1 MNVCSSCCHCW
12 NSCETPL
19 HSSRSYNQSCW
30 CKVGPIHLK
39 ESTCDTG
46 TTTHSLPV
54 SILLWLH
61 SLILRMTL
69 WLPGNIIFPLMSRQ
83 GFCVCLVDLRPIAS
97 LDIGLPE
104 QQPSSQLFPHTST
117 SPCPSAVV
125 SSLEVSTMAIR
136 SC

>member
-1 MNVCSSCCHCW
+1 MSVTAVVTAGT
-12 NSCETPL
+12 SCETPL
-19 HSSRSYNQSCW
+19 YSSRSYNKSCW

-46 TTTHSLPV
+46 TTAHSLPV
-54 SILLWLH
+54 STLLWLH

-125 SSLEVSTMAIR
+125 SSLEVSTTALR